1 MSRFLEILK
10 SVSSLW
16 CLVKI
21 KQSKTEQY
29 AAQPGLGLGTIPRYC
44 NNLIAGHLYESIPKA
59 LTISNSIFQF
69 QPLEH
74 YRAQAVTFLVQFR
87 QVLSTYYVQG
97 ESITNK
103 KRKKNRKKKSKGKAW
118 LILPPEGHLMPAER
132 RRPRKMKAKQSH
144 LKAGLFYH

>member
-1 MSRFLEILK
+1 M
-10 SVSSLW
+10 
-16 CLVKI
+16 VKI

-59 LTISNSIFQF
+59 LTISNSIFKF

-87 QVLSTYYVQG
+87 QVLSTYVQG

-103 KRKKNRKKKSKGKAW
+103 KRKKNRKKKSKGKA
-118 LILPPEGHLMPAER
+118 
-132 RRPRKMKAKQSH
+132 
-144 LKAGLFYH
+144 